1 MLVTDISLCQFYREI
16 SKRAKNKNYVW
27 IISLIARHADAKEM
41 YEKLEQDW
49 TSIDNLTND
58 KILFVFS
65 TNLISNSN
73 SFFHTP
79 GRESYVGRMCLF
91 AEMLNG
97 EDIRDNYG
105 DLWNLYDNF
114 DKVDWKQKHS
124 LAITEFAK
132 EYGISEEQLP
142 AIFVWNLQTSR
153 YKIMPLKADENLYQI
168 IKKVIIK
175 LEKLGDEDGELGKNL
190 VDQKEKIWDDVFDE
204 YHGKMEHKK
213 SNAIP
218 AEHEKILKELLST
231 TANKIISFYGVT
243 GRHND
248 SFLCDNIQF
257 FAYRKTCT
265 PSCYRTT

>member
-1 MLVTDISLCQFYREI
+1 
-16 SKRAKNKNYVW
+16 
-27 IISLIARHADAKEM
+27 
-41 YEKLEQDW
+41 
-49 TSIDNLTND
+49 
-58 KILFVFS
+58 
-65 TNLISNSN
+65 
-73 SFFHTP
+73 
-79 GRESYVGRMCLF
+79 
-91 AEMLNG
+91 
-97 EDIRDNYG
+97 
-105 DLWNLYDNF
+105 
-114 DKVDWKQKHS
+114 
-124 LAITEFAK
+124 
-132 EYGISEEQLP
+132 
-142 AIFVWNLQTSR
+142 
-153 YKIMPLKADENLYQI
+153 MPLKADENLYQI
-168 IKKVIIK
+168 IRKVIIK

>member
-1 MLVTDISLCQFYREI
+1 M
-16 SKRAKNKNYVW
+16 
-27 IISLIARHADAKEM
+27 
-41 YEKLEQDW
+41 QDMM
-49 TSIDNLTND
+49 NLTND

-65 TNLISNSN
+65 ANLISNSN

-79 GRESYVGRMCLF
+79 GRERYVGRMCPF

-97 EDIRDNYG
+97 EDIRDNCG

-175 LEKLGDEDGELGKNL
+175 LEKLRDEDSELGKNL
-190 VDQKEKIWDDVFDE
+190 VDQQEKIWDDVFDE
-204 YHGKMEHKK
+204 YHGKMEQKK
-213 SNAIP
+213 SNSIP
-218 AEHEKILKELLST
+218 AEHEKILKELLRACVRMQGNS
-231 TANKIISFYGVT
+231 AYYGYEENRRNDYIRDMLIT
-243 GRHND
+243 GGN
-248 SFLCDNIQF
+248 
-257 FAYRKTCT
+257 
-265 PSCYRTT
+265 